1 MCHVHDF
8 IPTESVKDFLKSQ
21 HQGPNNRL
29 NFVKGHVNG
38 SLTHLPGLA
47 ELVAKLQQSLKM
59 NIPVLRFQGCEPL
72 FSPVAIKLLPQPNP
86 FFSAPVPSSKG

>member
-86 FFSAPVPSSKG
+86 LFSAPVPSSKG